1 MALTDKLSAIGD
13 AIRAKTG
20 GTDMLTLDQ
29 MPTAIAGIQT
39 GSGSG
44 GDYNIIVTN
53 NSDGTQSFAITD
65 ASGSSGGSGFWD
77 EDYVKKFIQRDNT
90 VTSVV
95 LPDGITKIG
104 SGVFYNCMYLDID
117 TLPDTI
123 LEIGSSA
130 FSYCFNLSLTSL
142 PSGLTKIDTNAFS
155 NCKKLALTSL
165 PSGLTEISLGTFNYC
180 ENLDLTYLPSGL
192 TEIGSS
198 AFSYC
203 KKISITS
210 IPEGVISIGTNAFL
224 GCVGLTSITFN
235 GTPTSISITAFKNCT
250 NITDI
255 YVPWAEGAVANAP
268 WGATNA
274 TIHYN
279 TTT

>member
-77 EDYVKKFIQRDNT
+77 EDYARQIIEKTI
-90 VTSVV
+90 TSINFPSG
-95 LPDGITKIG
+95 LKRIGSYFMSGFDGITSISIPNGVTHIEDYAFYYCNKLVSISLPESIKSIG
-104 SGVFYNCMYLDID
+104 A
-117 TLPDTI
+117 
-123 LEIGSSA
+123 SA
-130 FSYCFNLSLTSL
+130 FYRCEKLESISL
-142 PSGLTKIDTNAFS
+142 PNLLTIGDN
-155 NCKKLALTSL
+155 
-165 PSGLTEISLGTFNYC
+165 TF
-180 ENLDLTYLPSGL
+180 
-192 TEIGSS
+192 
-198 AFSYC
+198 AYC
-203 KKISITS
+203 K
-210 IPEGVISIGTNAFL
+210 A
-224 GCVGLTSITFN
+224 LTSITIPASVNTINGAPFGFCTGLTSVN
-235 GTPTSISITAFKNCT
+235 FKGTPTGKISASTFTHCT
-250 NITDI
+250 NLTNI
-255 YVPWAEGAVANAP
+255 YVPWAEGAVADAP

>member
-77 EDYVKKFIQRDNT
+77 EDYAKQIIEGTFTEIIWPSG
-90 VTSVV
+90 VTSIN
-95 LPDGITKIG
+95 GKI
-104 SGVFYNCMYLDID
+104 FYDNDNLTNV
-117 TLPDTI
+117 TLPNT
-123 LEIGSSA
+123 LVFIGSSV
-130 FSYCFNLSLTSL
+130 FSSCSNL
-142 PSGLTKIDTNAFS
+142 KITTIPAGVTTIGGSAFS
-155 NCKKLALTSL
+155 NCVSIQTLDILGGPNIGVYAFDNCT
-165 PSGLTEISLGTFNYC
+165 GLTQVIYRGNGEKIYNYAFNDC
-180 ENLDLTYLPSGL
+180 T
-192 TEIGSS
+192 
-198 AFSYC
+198 
-203 KKISITS
+203 
-210 IPEGVISIGTNAFL
+210 
-224 GCVGLTSITFN
+224 GLTSVTFK
-235 GTPTSISITAFKNCT
+235 GTLSEISSNAFYGCT
-250 NITDI
+250 NLTNI
-255 YVPWAEGAVANAP
+255 YVPWAEGAVAGAP

>member
-77 EDYVKKFIQRDNT
+77 EDYARQIIERT
-90 VTSVV
+90 
-95 LPDGITKIG
+95 
-104 SGVFYNCMYLDID
+104 
-117 TLPDTI
+117 
-123 LEIGSSA
+123 
-130 FSYCFNLSLTSL
+130 LTSINF
-142 PSGLTKIDTNAFS
+142 PSGLTKIGS
-155 NCKKLALTSL
+155 YSM
-165 PSGLTEISLGTFNYC
+165 SGFDG
-180 ENLDLTYLPSGL
+180 
-192 TEIGSS
+192 
-198 AFSYC
+198 
-203 KKISITS
+203 ITS
-210 IPEGVISIGTNAFL
+210 ISIPNGVISIEDRAFYFCNRLVSISLPESIKSIGEGAFYRCEKLESISLPNLPTIESGTFAY
-224 GCVGLTSITFN
+224 CKALTSITIPASVNVINGTSFGWCTGLTSVN
-235 GTPTSISITAFKNCT
+235 FKGTPTGNINKTTFTNC
-250 NITDI
+250 NNLTDI